1 MVFMDMDELNSMLAK
16 IRNPVVGKALLTT
29 YHKLNYSGYKKVLCS
44 ISGGSDSDIVLDLV
58 SKCDNKKI
66 VDYVYYDTGLEYQAT
81 KDHIKFLEDK
91 YKIKIQVVRPKV
103 PIPLACKR
111 YGQPFI
117 SKRVSEMIQRLQR
130 HNFKWEDKPFEELSK
145 EYPKCISALRWW
157 CNDFGENSK
166 FNINYN
172 KYLKEFMVQYNPWF
186 NISNMCCKYAKKDL
200 VHEKLKEGYDLNIT
214 GVRKSEGGVRS
225 TSYKSCFDTSDKH
238 DNYRPIFW
246 FKNEDKKYYERKF
259 FITNSRC
266 YFTYGLKRTG
276 CCGCPYGR
284 ECKKELEVLE
294 EFEPKLAVAVK
305 NVFKDSYK
313 YTNMYHEF
321 RNSMDNKSN

>member
-1 MVFMDMDELNSMLAK
+1 
-16 IRNPVVGKALLTT
+16 
-29 YHKLNYSGYKKVLCS
+29 
-44 ISGGSDSDIVLDLV
+44 
-58 SKCDNKKI
+58 
-66 VDYVYYDTGLEYQAT
+66 
-81 KDHIKFLEDK
+81 
-91 YKIKIQVVRPKV
+91 
-103 PIPLACKR
+103 
-111 YGQPFI
+111 
-117 SKRVSEMIQRLQR
+117 MIQRLQR

-157 CNDFGENSK
+157 CNDYGENSK

-186 NISNMCCKYAKKDL
+186 NISNKCCKYAKKDL
-200 VHEKLKEGYDLNIT
+200 AHEKLKEGYDLNIT

>member
-1 MVFMDMDELNSMLAK
+1 MDMDELNSMLAK

-145 EYPKCISALRWW
+145 EYPKCISAVRWW

-186 NISNMCCKYAKKDL
+186 NISNKCCKYAKKDL
-200 VHEKLKEGYDLNIT
+200 AHEKLKEGYDLNIT

-266 YFTYGLKRTG
+266 YFTYGLKKI
-276 CCGCPYGR
+276 GR
-284 ECKKELEVLE
+284 AHV
-294 EFEPKLAVAVK
+294 
-305 NVFKDSYK
+305 
-313 YTNMYHEF
+313 
-321 RNSMDNKSN
+321 